1 MEKPVAETTNNI
13 GTNCLTT
20 TLRFPML
27 TIYRKCF
34 HVHDRNWETTS
45 RRRNAWRQRDDLVYL
60 SVSDYEGGITFWT
73 SICVQPRIRIS
84 KRSKH
89 CLTFHRTWSW
99 IRKMRYLDIRLMYCG
114 SLASV
119 RSPEPASPYP
129 VSGFIVHVAVVFFFW
144 LQTWKHRLAS
154 VPRPRENFQTVSV
167 FQQSSHFLLSH
178 QHSSEAH
185 HQPLQPPRCTRKGGG
200 GLSVLHSGVE
210 QQSFAHTV
218 WPLRALHFTIHWRGM
233 KSKKGIHTTH
243 TIRAQSHW
251 HGFCRTTKT
260 AVATQS
266 CMSTIPW
273 LRTILLHD
281 RATNLSKTKAHVH
294 LDSVLC
300 LGKIHDHLHATAHL
314 DGKMEWFM
322 KSHQWRQLNGI
333 DGERVESK
341 WTIFPGHTL
350 LELLREIQK
359 TMTEQDA
366 TWTILRSSHLHVDA
380 QRRRTDD
387 GNL

>member
-1 MEKPVAETTNNI
+1 MCTTE
-13 GTNCLTT
+13 
-20 TLRFPML
+20 
-27 TIYRKCF
+27 
-34 HVHDRNWETTS
+34 VESSS

-60 SVSDYEGGITFWT
+60 SVSDYEGGITSWT

-99 IRKMRYLDIRLMYCG
+99 IRKMRYLDITLRCCG

-119 RSPEPASPYP
+119 RSPEPASP
-129 VSGFIVHVAVVFFFW
+129 SGFIVHVAVLFFFW
-144 LQTWKHRLAS
+144 LQTWKHCLACVS
-154 VPRPRENFQTVSV
+154 RPRENCRPFPCSSKVRASYFRTKILQKPTTSPCSHHGAPERVEEVSLFCTAAWSNRV
-167 FQQSSHFLLSH
+167 LPTPSG
-178 QHSSEAH
+178 HSE
-185 HQPLQPPRCTRKGGG
+185 RCI
-200 GLSVLHSGVE
+200 L
-210 QQSFAHTV
+210 
-218 WPLRALHFTIHWRGM
+218 PFTDVGWQA
-233 KSKKGIHTTH
+233 KGIHTTH

-260 AVATQS
+260 AVAPQS

-281 RATNLSKTKAHVH
+281 RAINLSKTKAHVH

-300 LGKIHDHLHATAHL
+300 DGKIHDHLHAIAHL

-322 KSHQWRQLNGI
+322 KSRQCRQLNGI

-350 LELLREIQK
+350 EKLLCENQK

-366 TWTILRSSHLHVDA
+366 TWTILRSNHLHVDA
-380 QRRRTDD
+380 QRHRSDD
-387 GNL
+387 GSL